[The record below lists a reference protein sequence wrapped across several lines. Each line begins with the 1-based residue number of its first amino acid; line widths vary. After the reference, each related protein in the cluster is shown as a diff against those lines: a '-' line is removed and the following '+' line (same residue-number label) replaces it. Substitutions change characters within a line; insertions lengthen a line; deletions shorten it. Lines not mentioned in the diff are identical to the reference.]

1 MIILLVPVIV
11 ISTIVIITQEKD
23 TPSWVSTQE
32 EARHDETGACLCSVT
47 CPRNSVIWKRRRAEE
62 ARREALRVRQCEA
75 FAMGQQER
83 LGEASRVIWLDPGV
97 VRMVLDY
104 V

>member
-1 MIILLVPVIV
+1 MLYLYPIALMIILLVPVIV
-11 ISTIVIITQEKD
+11 ISTIVIITQEE
-23 TPSWVSTQE
+23 V
-32 EARHDETGACLCSVT
+32 RHDETGACLCSVT
-47 CPRNSVIWKRRRAEE
+47 CPRNSAHVSALRLRWE

-83 LGEASRVIWLDPGV
+83 LGEASRVMWLDPGV
-97 VRMVLDY
+97 VRMVLEY